1 MNLIKT
7 IAIALLFSLM
17 AMQGARAQDAPPIYT
32 ADRTQTA
39 DAGKVPAAGG
49 FFSKMD
55 GAVREVGRKAGRDLG
70 KTLASSGYTVAATMT
85 TTALGIAGALALMY
99 LLYEV
104 LQFLSGRTKSML
116 QVLFDVGIP
125 CLFAAA
131 FITQYDN
138 LLHMFE
144 GFLDVFRN
152 LAGAVSGGASDPF
165 TGILNV
171 YTSVI
176 GKVTDAVQSAFTNT
190 VKAIGLFS
198 GKDGIMVALIDLF
211 LTVLFAL
218 GILALLLMGV
228 AEVLGLLLI
237 GPFLFAVGV
246 AFGPIMIAGLVTP
259 WTRDYFTKWLQFL
272 VISAGLSGVI
282 NVIFTIAKH
291 LMDSVQIATSSAD
304 EPTAVSLVIIAI
316 LILTINSMI
325 SQAPSIASALF
336 PGHIGVS
343 KSSGA
348 AATSAAKS
356 AAAGGKNTF
365 KAGRGT
371 ANGVIGAGQKGFKFA
386 KSRMGGAGKATP

>member
-7 IAIALLFSLM
+7 IVVALLFALM
-17 AMQGARAQDAPPIYT
+17 AMQGASAADPAPVAEET
-32 ADRTQTA
+32 VQ
-39 DAGKVPAAGG
+39 AGS
-49 FFSKMD
+49 FFEKMD

-70 KTLASSGYTVAATMT
+70 KTLATSGYAVAATVT
-85 TTALGIAGALALMY
+85 KTALSIAGALGVVY

-104 LQFLSGRTKSML
+104 MQFLSGRTKSML

-125 CLFAAA
+125 CIFAAA
-131 FITQYDN
+131 FITQYPK
-138 LLHMFE
+138 LLPMFE

-152 LAGAVSGGASDPF
+152 LAGSSSGGAEDPF
-165 TGILNV
+165 SGILNV

-176 GKVTDAVQSAFTNT
+176 GKITQAVQAAFTAT
-190 VKAIGLFS
+190 AKSVGMMS
-198 GKDGIMVALIDLF
+198 GPSKMMVSLIDLL

-218 GILALLLMGV
+218 AILVLLLIGV

-272 VISAGLSGVI
+272 VISAGLTGVI
-282 NVIFTIAKH
+282 NVIFTIAKQ
-291 LMDSVQIATSSAD
+291 LMDTVQVGASETGA
-304 EPTAVSLVIIAI
+304 PTAVGLVIIAI

-336 PGHIGVS
+336 PGHVGVS

-348 AATSAAKS
+348 AAASAAKK
-356 AAAGGKNTF
+356 APVGMKNGF
-365 KAGRGT
+365 KGARGT
-371 ANGVIGAGQKGFKFA
+371 MNGVIGGGQKAVQFA
-386 KSRMGGAGKATP
+386 KSRMAGAGKAAP

>member
-1 MNLIKT
+1 MLPIH
-7 IAIALLFSLM
+7 
-17 AMQGARAQDAPPIYT
+17 GAYAEDA
-32 ADRTQTA
+32 A
-39 DAGKVPAAGG
+39 PAAEETVNAGG
-49 FFSKMD
+49 FFAKMD

-70 KTLASSGYTVAATMT
+70 KSLNTSGYSIASTMT
-85 TTALGIAGALALMY
+85 STALGIAGALGVMY

-131 FITQYDN
+131 FITQYGR
-138 LLHMFE
+138 LLPMFE

-152 LAGAVSGGASDPF
+152 LAGSSTGGADDAFS
-165 TGILNV
+165 GILNV

-176 GKVTDAVQSAFTNT
+176 GKITEAVQTA
-190 VKAIGLFS
+190 
-198 GKDGIMVALIDLF
+198 F
-211 LTVLFAL
+211 LTNAKTIGMWAGASQVMVSVVDLLVTILFAL
-218 GILALLLMGV
+218 AILVLLLIGV

-272 VISAGLSGVI
+272 VISAGLTGVI
-282 NVIFTIAKH
+282 NVIFTIAKQ
-291 LMDSVQIATSSAD
+291 LMDTVQIGTANTG
-304 EPTAVSLVIIAI
+304 EPTAVGLVIIAI

-336 PGHIGVS
+336 PGHVGVS
-343 KSSGA
+343 KSSGSA
-348 AATSAAKS
+348 VVSAAKK
-356 AAAGGKNTF
+356 APAGMKNGF
-365 KAGRGT
+365 KGARAT
-371 ANGVIGAGQKGFKFA
+371 ANGLIGGAQQSVKFA
-386 KSRMGGAGKATP
+386 KSKMGSAKKPTP